1 MGPPDTAED
10 TTTWRHLARPFQPP
24 VLSYVASILVGLV
37 ALVGGYVV
45 VTHLGLPMDLGFAVR
60 AIGVGLA
67 GGIAGGLVAG
77 GIGLI
82 SVPLITLFLGF
93 PIHLAVGTNLFQT
106 LFTAAGGAWE
116 HGRLGNVN
124 GALAVPLLIGAAI
137 GAPLGALAS
146 LAMPASALK
155 GVFSIVLVGMALRM
169 AWEALTPSGSE
180 GTGFHLGDAMDLDIG
195 QATHSLVS
203 VVLPAKA
210 ADRVAGWME
219 APIEGTFEG
228 SDYRVDRLTPA
239 VLGAGIAFVAGL
251 LGVGGGFLVT
261 PLVALLLDV
270 SVHLALG
277 TGLVVITGN
286 ALFGLVPHLVK
297 ANVAFVAGGLI
308 AFGGVIGARLGSR
321 ISDKLSE
328 RTLYG
333 LFTVLLV
340 IVAWKMAPL

>member
-1 MGPPDTAED
+1 MGPPEAVEETGG
-10 TTTWRHLARPFQPP
+10 WRGLLRPLGPP
-24 VLSYVASILVGLV
+24 ELSYVGAALAGLL
-37 ALVGGYVV
+37 ALLGLYVIV
-45 VTHLGLPMDLGFAVR
+45 SHLGLPVDPGFAVR
-60 AIGVGLA
+60 AIGVGLV
-67 GGIAGGLVAG
+67 GGLAGGLVAG

-124 GALAVPLLIGAAI
+124 GRLAVPLLIGAAL

-146 LAMPASALK
+146 LALPASALE
-155 GVFSIVLVGMALRM
+155 GVFSLVLVAMAARM
-169 AWEALTPSGSE
+169 AWEALGSSTSQ

-195 QATHSLVS
+195 QATHRLVS
-203 VVLPAKA
+203 RILPGKV
-210 ADRVAGWME
+210 ADRVAGWMD
-219 APIEGTFEG
+219 APIEGIFEG
-228 SDYRVDRLTPA
+228 RGYRVDRLTPA
-239 VLGAGIAFVAGL
+239 LLGAVIAFVAGL

-261 PLVALLLDV
+261 PLVAMLLDV

-277 TGLVVITGN
+277 TGLLVITGN
-286 ALFGLVPHLVK
+286 ALFGLVPHLAQ
-297 ANVAFVAGGLI
+297 ANVAFVAGALI
-308 AFGGVIGARLGSR
+308 AVGGVAGARVGAR
-321 ISDKLSE
+321 ISDKLSP
-328 RTLYG
+328 RALYG